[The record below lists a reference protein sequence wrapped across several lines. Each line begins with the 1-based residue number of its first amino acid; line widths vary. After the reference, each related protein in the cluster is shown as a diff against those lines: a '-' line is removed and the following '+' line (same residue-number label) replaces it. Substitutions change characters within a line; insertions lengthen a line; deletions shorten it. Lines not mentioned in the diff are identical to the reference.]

1 MTSTVFADFQRV
13 SKQYPCPVCGKP
25 DWCLISRDDAASPS
39 RAICKRVESARPW
52 GSAGYL
58 HELRPQARERDRPRG
73 RWSIELNRSGPSVF
87 DTIVQDAIRSIH
99 HTNVL
104 GLAARLSV
112 TPESLVRLSIG
123 WIDRHRLAELGT
135 KNPTG
140 VWSFPMHDHVGRVC
154 GVRLRSAS
162 SFKFAIPGSKN
173 GLFIPMWQAGPPDR
187 LLIAEGESDTAAM
200 LDLGFCTIGKPGA
213 GNADE
218 LTVRYVR
225 NIRPRSIVVVA
236 DNDAIGRSR
245 AQSLGR
251 HLSTVHANVRVIFP
265 PDGVKDAREWKKR
278 GANAA
283 SIESAIAATAPIRLV
298 ISVTKRGA

>member
-1 MTSTVFADFQRV
+1 MIAALLAEFRRV
-13 SKQYPCPVCGKP
+13 SRAQPCPVCGKP

-58 HELRPQARERDRPRG
+58 HELRTQARERGSRRG
-73 RWSIELNRSGPSVF
+73 RCSIELTRAGPSIF
-87 DTIVQDAIRSIH
+87 DSIVEDASGSIH
-99 HTNVL
+99 HTNIL
-104 GLAARLSV
+104 PLAARLGV
-112 TPESLVRLSIG
+112 TPESLVRLGIG
-123 WIDRHRLAELGT
+123 WIEPHKLTELGT
-135 KNPTG
+135 KNPAG
-140 VWSFPMHDHVGRVC
+140 VWSFPMRDQVGRVC
-154 GVRLRSAS
+154 GVPLRSAS

-251 HLSTVHANVRVIFP
+251 HLSTVHANVRVIYP